1 MRLLL
6 SLTAAL
12 LASTASA
19 QQDFEYWPNADYDPA
34 IPTIESVIGHAPGER
49 ITWHRD
55 AIRYFEALAA
65 AQPEKLSVHRYARS
79 WEGRD
84 LVYVVVTS
92 TENMA
97 RIDDIKGDMQALRN
111 ADVTTTSEAARI
123 IESAPAVT
131 WLTYGV
137 HGDEISSTDAAMLT
151 AYHLLAARGDQ
162 RVDSILS
169 NSVVVL
175 DPMQNPDGRDRFIHG
190 FEIAEGLVP
199 SPHRISAEHD
209 QPWPSGRH
217 NHYLFDLNR
226 DWFAMTQPETIGKV
240 AVMQE
245 WYPVVVADVHEMGGD
260 RTYFFAPGAD
270 PVNPHLTTAQL
281 QNQELYGRTNARWFD
296 EFGIDYF
303 TRDVYDEFYTGYASW
318 TYFFGATAMTYE
330 QAGVEGLLLRQYD
343 GGELLYA
350 ESVRNH
356 FVTSLATAETTASNR
371 QLLLQRLHDFQV
383 SAIDEGRSDDIR
395 VYIIPT
401 QADQAGANELAGKL
415 VLQGVKVG
423 IADESFSAC
432 GVDYAPGSYLI
443 DMAQPAKRLVRTL
456 LDEQVAM
463 ASDFVSE
470 QERRRKLGLDSQI
483 YDVTAWSVPLMMNVT
498 ANTCDRLPSVD
509 TSAAETELVVA
520 PELPARDAKV
530 AYLVPWGER
539 TAIRFLSH
547 ALRQGLAVKSSD
559 QPFTNQGTRY
569 PGGTL
574 IIDVADHN
582 DDVHETVRNIS
593 LKSGAKIVSVDDS
606 WVTAG
611 PSLGGNEVFTHNAP
625 DVAIAWDNPT
635 YPPSAGQTRFV
646 IERQFDY
653 PVTVIR
659 TARLASADLSDF
671 EVLILPTTYRD
682 YATVLGE
689 SGADNLR
696 DWVKKGGVLIGLG
709 SANRYLADANIDILS
724 IRRENAAIDDENGE
738 DTSNSDEDEKEATVA
753 GRIFENA
760 SDYEQAIVPESA
772 APESVSGVLLRAD
785 VSPDHWLGAGV
796 APTLNVLARGS
807 DIYTP
812 IRLDSGT
819 NVARFKGP
827 DELLAGGHL
836 WEENRKQLA
845 YKPFAVAQ
853 PSGRGYVIAF
863 TQDPTV
869 RAYLDGLNVILANA
883 IFRGA
888 AHARPMH

>member
-12 LASTASA
+12 LANTASA
-19 QQDFEYWPNADYDPA
+19 QQNFEYWPNADYDPA

-55 AIRYFEALAA
+55 AVRYFEALAA
-65 AQPEKLSVHRYARS
+65 AQPEKLSVHRYGRS

-84 LVYVVVTS
+84 LIYVVITS
-92 TENMA
+92 AENMP
-97 RIDDIKGDMQALRN
+97 RIDNIKVDMQALRN
-111 ADVTTTSEAARI
+111 ADVTTISEAARI
-123 IESAPAVT
+123 IETAPAVT

-151 AYHLLAARGDQ
+151 AYHLLAARGDE
-162 RVDSILS
+162 RIDNILS

-199 SPHRISAEHD
+199 NPHRIAAEHD

-330 QAGVEGLLLRQYD
+330 QAGVEGLVLRQYD

-371 QLLLQRLHDFQV
+371 QLLLQRLHDFQI

-395 VYIIPT
+395 AYIIPT
-401 QADQAGANELAGKL
+401 QTDQAGANELAGKL

-423 IADESFSAC
+423 IADEGFSAC
-432 GVDYAPGSYLI
+432 GVDYATGSFLI

-463 ASDFVSE
+463 GSEFVSE

-509 TSAAETELVVA
+509 TSAAGTDLVVA
-520 PELPARDAKV
+520 PELPATDAKV

-582 DDVHETVRNIS
+582 DDVHETVRKIA
-593 LKSGAKIVSVDDS
+593 LESGARIVSVDDS

-611 PSLGGNEVFTHNAP
+611 PSLGGNEVFTHNPP
-625 DVAIAWDNPT
+625 DVAIAWDSPT

-738 DTSNSDEDEKEATVA
+738 ESNSSDEVEKETTVA
-753 GRIFENA
+753 GRILESA
-760 SDYEQAIVPESA
+760 SDYEQAIVPETA
-772 APESVSGVLLRAD
+772 APDSVSGVLLRAD

-819 NVARFKGP
+819 NVARFKGS